1 MQAVKSFVVM
11 CAAGAVL
18 SLSGLGT
25 AVAQDAVMMG
35 KNASECEIAAGLGV
49 TKPGCPAAPG
59 VQHKQPKTR
68 GLAIGGNLDM
78 PPPAAAPPPPRQ
90 EYTAAF
96 QINFEFNSAR
106 LTPDAQQ
113 MLDKIGTV
121 LGDSSSKFRIAGH
134 TDGVGSPS
142 RNQRLSA
149 ERAEAVK
156 DYLASHFSIAGSR
169 LESLG
174 KGSRQLLNKA
184 DPAAAENRRVEIT
197 NLGG

>member
-1 MQAVKSFVVM
+1 MQALKSFVVM

-18 SLSGLGT
+18 SLSGPGP
-25 AVAQDAVMMG
+25 AAAQDAVMMG

-49 TKPGCPAAPG
+49 AKPGCPTPG
-59 VQHKQPKTR
+59 GQHKKPGTR
-68 GLAIGGNLDM
+68 GLAIGNVDAM
-78 PPPAAAPPPPRQ
+78 PAPPPAAAPKQ

-96 QINFEFNSAR
+96 QINFEFGSAR

-113 MLDKIGTV
+113 MLDKIGSV
-121 LGDSSSKFRIAGH
+121 LGDASSAKFRIAGH

-142 RNQRLSA
+142 RNQKLSA

-156 DYLASHFSIAGSR
+156 DYLAGHFSIQAAR
-169 LESLG
+169 LQAVG
-174 KGSRQLLNKA
+174 KGSRELLNKA
-184 DPAAAENRRVEIT
+184 DPSAAENRRVEIT